1 MPTQNKREI
10 ITRDNFFS
18 IQLNGGEQV
27 TITINNGEK
36 AIDVVIPYDALLNC
50 YMKRTSE
57 PLFYKN

>member
-1 MPTQNKREI
+1 MPNIKQREV

-18 IQLNGGEQV
+18 IKLDGGEQV

-36 AIDVVIPYDALLNC
+36 VIDVVVPYDALLNC
-50 YMKRTSE
+50 YLKRNSE